1 MSSSPWKSITFQ
13 IVVQVLSG
21 IFIAYFLYEAG
32 KSSTPVTTPPLF
44 LPGAN
49 PYSPSCSCAMPSSP
63 SSSLEPSTYPPTP
76 FPTTLEPSTYPPT
89 PFPTTLAPSTYPP
102 TPFPTTLA
110 PSTYPPTPFPLAMD
124 ATVMCGQNAFPG
136 KPSDAK
142 YRYVGNQT
150 LRWYPS
156 ESILYSYPWQF
167 NTGDP
172 QDCKNFSL
180 GEDLLNNPT
189 RVIPTAHLE

>member
-1 MSSSPWKSITFQ
+1 
-13 IVVQVLSG
+13 
-21 IFIAYFLYEAG
+21 
-32 KSSTPVTTPPLF
+32 
-44 LPGAN
+44 
-49 PYSPSCSCAMPSSP
+49 
-63 SSSLEPSTYPPTP
+63 
-76 FPTTLEPSTYPPT
+76 
-89 PFPTTLAPSTYPP
+89 
-102 TPFPTTLA
+102 
-110 PSTYPPTPFPLAMD
+110 
-124 ATVMCGQNAFPG
+124 MCGQNAFPG

>member
-102 TPFPTTLA
+102 TPFP
-110 PSTYPPTPFPLAMD
+110 LAMD